1 MYNFNTITSV
11 EQPRGVE
18 STSFVDEYTICG
30 RDKEKNALMSKLLC
44 ESSDEHEGLHIISI
58 VGMGGMGKTTLAQL
72 AFNSNEVKNNFEKR
86 VWVCVSDHFD
96 KLRVANAIIQRLEGQ
111 GCSSSATLESV
122 LQSIHQSIAGKKILL
137 VLDDVWTEDY
147 INDWE
152 PLYNCLKNCVNG
164 SKIVVTTRKETV
176 ALMMNSIVIPIN
188 KLSESECWSLFKHF
202 SFNGRSDD
210 ECRELENVGKEIVSK
225 CKGLPLAAKTMGC
238 LLRIKRTRIEWE
250 DILNSGMWE
259 LKEFKKGIFPPL
271 LLSYNDLPLMVKK
284 CFSYCVIFPKDY
296 QLNKD
301 ELIKLWMAQGYLGLG
316 HEREMEMIGEEY
328 FNILASRSFFQEFI
342 RDAIGDI
349 VGCKMHDI
357 VHDFGQFLTKNE
369 CFAMKD
375 NDFGDSRINFS
386 FDKARHLILMVAEN
400 SSFPISICNIKNL
413 RSLLYQFESDMNS
426 FDGVLLE
433 LLGKNTCLRALAMG
447 GITKFDMMT
456 GVRYSYH
463 IKLERIP
470 KEIRKLIHLR
480 SDDECRELENV
491 GKEIVSKCKGLPLAA
506 KTMGCLLRIKRTR
519 IEWEDILNS
528 GMWELKEF
536 KKGIFPPLL
545 LSYNDLP
552 LMVKRCFSYCVI
564 FPKDYQLNKDELIKL
579 WMAQGY
585 LGLGHEREM
594 EMIGEEYFNI
604 LASRSF
610 FQEFIRDAIGD
621 IVGCKMHDIVH
632 DFGQFLTKNECFAMK
647 DNDFGDSSI
656 NGSFEK
662 AHHLVLM
669 VDKNSSFPN
678 SICSIKNLRSLLFQF
693 ELGMNSFDGV
703 LLKLLGQN
711 TCLRALAMGG
721 TTKYDMMT
729 NWWYWYPIK
738 LERIPKEIGKLIHLR
753 FGKCDKCK

>member
-1 MYNFNTITSV
+1 
-11 EQPRGVE
+11 
-18 STSFVDEYTICG
+18 
-30 RDKEKNALMSKLLC
+30 
-44 ESSDEHEGLHIISI
+44 
-58 VGMGGMGKTTLAQL
+58 MGGMGKTTLAQL

-271 LLSYNDLPLMVKK
+271 LLSYNDLPLMVKR

-506 KTMGCLLRIKRTR
+506 KTMGCLLRIK
-519 IEWEDILNS
+519 
-528 GMWELKEF
+528 ELE
-536 KKGIFPPLL
+536 
-545 LSYNDLP
+545 
-552 LMVKRCFSYCVI
+552 
-564 FPKDYQLNKDELIKL
+564 
-579 WMAQGY
+579 
-585 LGLGHEREM
+585 
-594 EMIGEEYFNI
+594 
-604 LASRSF
+604 
-610 FQEFIRDAIGD
+610 
-621 IVGCKMHDIVH
+621 
-632 DFGQFLTKNECFAMK
+632 
-647 DNDFGDSSI
+647 
-656 NGSFEK
+656 
-662 AHHLVLM
+662 
-669 VDKNSSFPN
+669 
-678 SICSIKNLRSLLFQF
+678 
-693 ELGMNSFDGV
+693 
-703 LLKLLGQN
+703 
-711 TCLRALAMGG
+711 
-721 TTKYDMMT
+721 
-729 NWWYWYPIK
+729 
-738 LERIPKEIGKLIHLR
+738 
-753 FGKCDKCK
+753 